1 MGTDLGLHGQEEHG
15 PQYDM
20 SCDNREND
28 GRDLCDSNTNSID
41 ILDNHIRSKPGKLID
56 DLVSNIKLTT
66 LASQTKLDSFSSP
79 CELCDYDRDMA
90 VQIKKHVESMHID
103 LVHTFRSAT
112 KREHTF
118 VFRLHI
124 SQHRG
129 AARDDLWLWGD
140 NRNQL

>member
-1 MGTDLGLHGQEEHG
+1 
-15 PQYDM
+15 M

-28 GRDLCDSNTNSID
+28 VCDSNTNSID
-41 ILDNHIRSKPGKLID
+41 YLDNHMRSKHGKLID
-56 DLVSNIKLTT
+56 DLISNIKSTT
-66 LASQTKLDSFSSP
+66 LASWTKLDSFSSP
-79 CELCDYDRDMA
+79 CEFCDYDRDMA
-90 VQIKKHVESMHID
+90 VQIMKHVESMHID

-129 AARDDLWLWGD
+129 AACDDLWGD
-140 NRNQL
+140 NRNEL

>member
-1 MGTDLGLHGQEEHG
+1 M
-15 PQYDM
+15 
-20 SCDNREND
+20 CV
-28 GRDLCDSNTNSID
+28 SNTNSID
-41 ILDNHIRSKPGKLID
+41 DLDNHMRSKHGKLID
-56 DLVSNIKLTT
+56 DLVSNIKSTT